1 MRIAVSCRGSRGDC
15 YPIIAIAHALQR
27 RGHEV
32 EICVPRNFAPLVREL
47 SLPYTCPDED
57 SEEVM
62 RSFGSG
68 WRAVRAAVRWMARD
82 IKTQID
88 LLRRPTE
95 RADVLVTSVNEMA
108 PPTVAEW
115 RRIPHYR
122 VAYAPV
128 IPGDQPAILQP
139 YQRLPA
145 AVNRAMWWGLNAFCK
160 VCFGPELDR
169 QRAEL
174 GLGPIGEYG
183 AYAAGRSHTLL
194 ALSSALGPR
203 GKHWRFSHTYVG
215 YCFYRDQGELA
226 PELERF
232 LDDGVP
238 PVYIGFGSCS
248 VADPQQT
255 TRIVLEAVRRA
266 GVRAI
271 VGRGWTGLGDARL
284 PRDVFVAG
292 EAPHGSLFRR
302 VVGVAHHGGSGTV
315 HNAARAGVPQFVM
328 PQFADQYYWGGRME
342 VLGLG
347 PRAVPASKL
356 TVAALASALG
366 ALARDRALGDRAR
379 AFARR
384 VEGEDGI
391 AAAVAVIEAENAW
404 RRHLP
409 PRFPAVEPAAA

>member
-15 YPIIAIAHALQR
+15 YPIIAIAHTLQR

-32 EICVPRNFAPLVREL
+32 EVCVPRNFAPLVREL
-47 SLPYTCPDED
+47 SLSYTCPAED

-68 WRAVRAAVRWMARD
+68 WRSARAAVRWMARD
-82 IKTQID
+82 IEAQID

-95 RADVLVTSVNEMA
+95 RADVLVTSANEIA

-122 VAYAPV
+122 VAYAPI

-139 YQRLPA
+139 YQRLPRVA
-145 AVNRAMWWGLNAFCK
+145 NRAMWWGLNAFCK
-160 VCFGPELDR
+160 RCFGPELDR
-169 QRAEL
+169 QRAAL

-183 AYAAGRSHTLL
+183 AYVAGRSHTLL
-194 ALSSALGPR
+194 AMSSALGPR
-203 GKHWRFSHTYVG
+203 ARGWRFSHTYVG
-215 YCFYRDQGELA
+215 YCFYRDEGELA

-232 LDDGVP
+232 LDGSAP

-248 VADPQQT
+248 VADPRQMT
-255 TRIVLEAVRRA
+255 GLVLEAVRRA

-271 VGRGWTGLGDARL
+271 IGRGWTGLGEAPL
-284 PRDVFVAG
+284 PRGVFVAG
-292 EAPHGSLFRR
+292 EAPHAVLFPR
-302 VVGVAHHGGSGTV
+302 VAGVAHHGGSGTV
-315 HNAARAGVPQFVM
+315 HSAARAGVPQFVM
-328 PQFADQYYWGGRME
+328 PQFADQYYWGGRLDL
-342 VLGLG
+342 LGLG

-366 ALARDRALGDRAR
+366 ALVRDRDLADRAR
-379 AFARR
+379 TFAGRLQ
-384 VEGEDGI
+384 GEDGI
-391 AAAVAVIEAENAW
+391 GAAVAVIEAENAW